1 MSRGK
6 IFLSVLVVAV
16 LIIIGTCLA
25 FSPKKIS
32 PPKNFNVNLPEEI
45 IQQHQKG
52 KDEAEI
58 YLAGGCFWGTEF
70 LMRNV
75 PGVVNVEV
83 GYANGPTRNP
93 TYHDVCDGSG
103 HAEAAHV
110 IYDPN
115 GISLPKLLDIYYQ
128 SIDPTLVNRQG
139 NDRGIQYR
147 TGIFFSNPADEEI
160 IKESLKNLQGN
171 FFNAVVVECAPI
183 KNFYRAEEEH
193 QEYLYKNPNG
203 YCHVSRS
210 FINEQAKEKA
220 AQNFPD
226 KNFSRDKVYG
236 RPNKEVLD
244 NLSELQRAVTQEAE
258 TEPPYKNEYNEETR
272 EGIYV
277 DVTNGQP
284 LFASTEKFDSGCGWP
299 AFSKPIDKNYLHE
312 TKDFSFGMERVEV
325 RAKASGSHLGH
336 VFDDGPADR
345 GGRRYCINSA
355 SLRFIPLENMVKEG
369 YGEWLDLFKH

>member
-1 MSRGK
+1 MSGRK
-6 IFLSVLVVAV
+6 IFMSVLVVAV
-16 LIIIGTCLA
+16 AIALGTYLA
-25 FSPKKIS
+25 FSPKNIS
-32 PPKNFNVNLPEEI
+32 ATRPLNTPLPEEI
-45 IQQHQKG
+45 VQQNYKG
-52 KDEAEI
+52 VEEGEI

-75 PGVVNVEV
+75 PGVVSVEV

-93 TYHDVCDGSG
+93 TYHEVCNDSG

-115 GISLPKLLDIYYQ
+115 GIALAKLLDIYYQ

-147 TGIFFSNPADEEI
+147 TGIYFSDPADEEV

-203 YCHVSRS
+203 YCHISRS
-210 FINEQAKEKA
+210 FINEQAKVKA
-220 AQNFPD
+220 AENFSD
-226 KNFSRDKVYG
+226 KNFSRGRVYG
-236 RPNKEVLD
+236 KPSPKVLD
-244 NLSELQRAVTQEAE
+244 ALSEMQRAVTQEGQ

-284 LFASTEKFDSGCGWP
+284 LFVSTDKFDSGCGWP
-299 AFSKPIDKNYLHE
+299 AFSKPISKDILVE
-312 TKDFSFGMERVEV
+312 RKDFSFGMDRVEI
-325 RAKASGSHLGH
+325 RAKASGAHLGH
-336 VFDDGPADR
+336 VFDDGPKNL
-345 GGRRYCINSA
+345 GGMRYCINSA
-355 SLRFIPLENMVKEG
+355 ALRFIRREKMAEEG
-369 YGEWLDLFKH
+369 YGEWLDLFEH